1 MPVQSAFPE
10 DGNCTQTLINSIC
23 HFQLVHLRF
32 KHPDGIIEPSGKTFY
47 ALAQKALSA
56 PAYQSPPL
64 PYPQKLPKL
73 TQAQLL
79 VNNYLR
85 RFGCLINSSELSK
98 LSLKASRING
108 SASLTEDD
116 YINAVS
122 LLNNKV
128 EKNII
133 KAFAIV
139 ESGGRSGFN
148 EQNLPVIAF
157 EGHVFRKYTNRFY
170 DFTHPNLSYPY
181 SKKAAKNWRRNNKN
195 QASSWQT
202 LSDAFDLSSEAAL
215 KSCSW
220 GMFQIMGFNYKSTGY
235 DDIYN
240 FVKAMKEN
248 AGNHLRSFLNFCSQN
263 PALLSAMQKKDFVS
277 MAANYN
283 GMDYGD
289 YDQRIKHVYETLSKK

>member
-1 MPVQSAFPE
+1 MVNKIYPLPSLLQRAVGRPGKSSNFQLDVMCVQHLFNKIRMPVQSAFPE

-108 SASLTEDD
+108 SAL
-116 YINAVS
+116 
-122 LLNNKV
+122 
-128 EKNII
+128 
-133 KAFAIV
+133 
-139 ESGGRSGFN
+139 
-148 EQNLPVIAF
+148 
-157 EGHVFRKYTNRFY
+157 
-170 DFTHPNLSYPY
+170 
-181 SKKAAKNWRRNNKN
+181 
-195 QASSWQT
+195 
-202 LSDAFDLSSEAAL
+202 
-215 KSCSW
+215 
-220 GMFQIMGFNYKSTGY
+220 
-235 DDIYN
+235 
-240 FVKAMKEN
+240 
-248 AGNHLRSFLNFCSQN
+248 
-263 PALLSAMQKKDFVS
+263 
-277 MAANYN
+277 
-283 GMDYGD
+283 
-289 YDQRIKHVYETLSKK
+289 